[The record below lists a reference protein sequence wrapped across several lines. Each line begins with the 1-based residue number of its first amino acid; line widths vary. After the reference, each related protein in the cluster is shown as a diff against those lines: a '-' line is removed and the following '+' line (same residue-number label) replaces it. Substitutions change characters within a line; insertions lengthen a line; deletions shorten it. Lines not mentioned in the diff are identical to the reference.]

1 MFHNPAFSTVPIRLR
16 AWLGIGLALVL
27 AGCATP
33 PPPSA
38 DSSERVA
45 AGLSVHRFEGGRIDV
60 DTRTPACRITL
71 HGTLHLGTI
80 QRLNTALAEVEQ
92 ARCASKLAVLSA
104 GTGSVSES
112 VTIGAMLRN
121 RDYSTQV
128 QAGSTCLTP
137 CLLVFA
143 AGRER
148 ILPASNPPA
157 RIGYSQMPPDRDFG
171 LRQCETELSRNQA
184 LTLTRYL
191 RAMLPANTATAVYQK
206 LLTADCKDTALHGP
220 AEAMALG
227 LATGTTAR

>member
-1 MFHNPAFSTVPIRLR
+1 MSLISVFCSASVRLR
-16 AWLGIGLALVL
+16 AWLSVGCALLLA
-27 AGCATP
+27 AGCSAPPTASTGATG
-33 PPPSA
+33 
-38 DSSERVA
+38 

-92 ARCASKLAVLSA
+92 AGCTSKLAQLNA
-104 GTGSVSES
+104 DTGSVSEAI
-112 VTIGAMLRN
+112 TIGAMLRN

-128 QAGSTCLTP
+128 QTGNTCLTP

-148 ILPASNPPA
+148 ILPTSNPPA
-157 RIGYSQMPPDRDFG
+157 RIGYSQIPPDRDFG
-171 LRQCETELSRNQA
+171 LRQCETELSRNQT

-206 LLTADCKDTALHGP
+206 LLAADCKDTAFHGP

-227 LATGTTAR
+227 LATGTSAR